1 MKKAEVLHQPKKRSP
16 HIAPNIH
23 IDGHP
28 LNMVLVEQFTYLG
41 SIITNDVTSAKD
53 VENRMSKAGSAFG
66 CLQKRVWQ
74 NHSLRFPTKIL
85 VYKAVVINTLLCG
98 VNTWV
103 LYRKQIK
110 LLEQFHRRC
119 LCSIMNIRWKDYRI
133 NNAVFENANL
143 PSMKATLMLRQLRLS
158 GHVSRTPDTRIPKAI
173 FYGELSERERD
184 RRVPRKRWKN

>member
-85 VYKAVVINTLLCG
+85 VYKAVVIDTLLCG

-103 LYRKQIK
+103 LYRK
-110 LLEQFHRRC
+110 
-119 LCSIMNIRWKDYRI
+119 
-133 NNAVFENANL
+133 
-143 PSMKATLMLRQLRLS
+143 
-158 GHVSRTPDTRIPKAI
+158 
-173 FYGELSERERD
+173 
-184 RRVPRKRWKN
+184 

>member
-1 MKKAEVLHQPKKRSP
+1 MKKADVLHQPKKRSSY
-16 HIAPNIH
+16 IAPNIH

-41 SIITNDVTSAKD
+41 SIITNDVTSAKN
-53 VENRMSKAGSAFG
+53 VENRMSKASSAFG

-143 PSMKATLMLRQLRLS
+143 PSMKATLMLRQLRWS